1 MRSLTTEGKVL
12 AFKSLLISK
21 IVYLSLIIKVTQ
33 VIINQLNVIQ
43 KTFKQLQR
51 QWVYRRSRIW

>member
-21 IVYLSLIIKVTQ
+21 IVHLSLIIKVTQ

-51 QWVYRRSRIW
+51 Q